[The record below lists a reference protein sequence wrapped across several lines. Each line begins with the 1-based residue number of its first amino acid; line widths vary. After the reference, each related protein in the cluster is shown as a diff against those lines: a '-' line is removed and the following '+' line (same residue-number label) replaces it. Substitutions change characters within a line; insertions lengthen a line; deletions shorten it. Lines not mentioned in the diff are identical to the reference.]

1 MFLHANCISVS
12 SQWKRK
18 TLTFWVSSAP
28 FDMMISVWHLL
39 LIFTGTIRKL
49 YARWLTINI
58 TRCLPPLRMMDLLLS
73 AMAKFTG
80 TMFQRFVVSTTLKD
94 RGNNNL
100 VWNHFILTS
109 LILPCP
115 PGQTLL
121 SPILNHQPPSLQ
133 AFVKLS
139 RKNCY
144 SCVHHF
150 LHWSLEQLWRN
161 DMLFPN
167 NQLSV
172 LLYPYCSWEF

>member
-1 MFLHANCISVS
+1 
-12 SQWKRK
+12 
-18 TLTFWVSSAP
+18 
-28 FDMMISVWHLL
+28 MMISIWHLL

-58 TRCLPPLRMMDLLLS
+58 THCLLPLRMMDLLLS

-80 TMFQRFVVSTTLKD
+80 TVFQRFVVSTTLKD

-100 VWNHFILTS
+100 VWNHFILMS

-133 AFVKLS
+133 VFCILNYQGKIATAVSTIFFIGLWSSYGGMTCYFQIINCLYSSILTVAESSRQISSPTCKLIQDW
-139 RKNCY
+139 KY
-144 SCVHHF
+144 S
-150 LHWSLEQLWRN
+150 SLQK
-161 DMLFPN
+161 
-167 NQLSV
+167 
-172 LLYPYCSWEF
+172 